1 MYPER
6 LILRNFLSFEE
17 LDYTFTK
24 ETLGVTG
31 ENRTEEDQL
40 TNGVGKSTI
49 AQGLFYAIYGVNLR
63 GKEDK
68 KLIRKGTKEAYTKV
82 EIFCQKRK
90 ETLIIERTIPLK
102 SSSKVSLTLK
112 KDDVETPVTVATV
125 LDANKYVINW
135 IEITPEDAKS
145 YYIVTKGN
153 YSSFFRSSNTEKLA
167 LISRFVNFSNI
178 DKTKGVISEKVGI
191 LEQELHKEEC
201 LKNVA
206 EGKKQAYEEQI
217 QQVLSEDPEEKKKG
231 IIGEIQ
237 SEIYSLQILIE
248 DLVRT
253 RIPKAEK
260 DIEGVDKDIEG
271 LIKLKEEVSKE
282 LESFDMDAYKD
293 TYKEIDTEI
302 AGLKKDKSNK
312 EERRKD
318 YALKLADYEKKLQKV
333 EVLLSGVIV
342 CPNCNHKFFMDAN
355 KDFEELEADKEAYK
369 TAIDKNTVKKNE
381 YETSIN
387 ELEDLIS
394 QYQDVRKETEE
405 EERKLR
411 VRRGKVVDKM
421 MEVEDRIRELEREK
435 KGYENSIVK
444 MRSEVETNRSLIDS
458 KTGYIEELK
467 KQKAERP
474 SIKDQEKA
482 VEKLSKDI
490 EEGNKKILDKKNEI
504 FKVQQWDS
512 RFKDFKMYLAMEQIK
527 NIQSAANDVL
537 KKMKSDLRLM
547 IEGFKRNAN
556 GTLKEEITPYVFRDE
571 MESFFFYSGGEQARV
586 EVALIIAIQSMIN
599 ATKQYGGMDFLLL
612 DEVLES
618 SDSLGIENIIAS
630 TEFLKQSI
638 LIVTHVPKLNDEIK
652 QLKVIKENGISR
664 LEV

>member
-17 LDYTFTK
+17 FDYTFTK
-24 ETLGVTG
+24 QTLGVTG

-40 TNGVGKSTI
+40 SNGSGKSSLS
-49 AQGLFYAIYGVNLR
+49 QGLFYAIYGVNLR

-68 KLIRKGTKEAYTKV
+68 KLIRKGMKEAYTKV

-112 KDDVETPVTVATV
+112 KDDVETSVTVATV

-231 IIGEIQ
+231 IIGEIR

-248 DLVRT
+248 DLVRM
-253 RIPKAEK
+253 RIPKAE
-260 DIEGVDKDIEG
+260 KDIEG

-302 AGLKKDKSNK
+302 AGLRKDKSNK

-342 CPNCNHKFFMDAN
+342 CPNCNHKFFMDAD

-421 MEVEDRIRELEREK
+421 MEVEREK

-444 MRSEVETNRSLIDS
+444 MRSEVETNRSLIFS

-490 EEGNKKILDKKNEI
+490 EEGNKKILDIKNGI